1 MEISIIIPV
10 YNKEAYVERCLRQL
24 MMQDFNSFE
33 VIAVDDGS
41 TDASGRICD
50 RMASEDQRI
59 RVVHTKNGGVT
70 AARRRGLEEARGRYI
85 MFVDSDDELQ
95 AGALSVMYKTIE
107 ETGADEVIATYHDQY
122 GRLYDT
128 GRRGWVEDKGIIID
142 LLAKRLGVCVLWGII
157 FRRELLE
164 GCMDT
169 PSEIRSG
176 EDIMMQ
182 IKCLV
187 KRPKIYFIG
196 TPIYMYNMGLPN
208 NRRLEVGVERLYDEV
223 LRKTLLPRWDE
234 FKDFF
239 TLHQLKM
246 YENFVDTRQW
256 RARRDYYDEIRPR
269 INSSHPLAD
278 RIAFFLPPCI
288 SFLLVHYYKKWLV
301 WRKSH

>member
-182 IKCLV
+182 IKKPL
-187 KRPKIYFIG
+187 RP
-196 TPIYMYNMGLPN
+196 T
-208 NRRLEVGVERLYDEV
+208 
-223 LRKTLLPRWDE
+223 
-234 FKDFF
+234 
-239 TLHQLKM
+239 
-246 YENFVDTRQW
+246 NF
-256 RARRDYYDEIRPR
+256 
-269 INSSHPLAD
+269 
-278 RIAFFLPPCI
+278 
-288 SFLLVHYYKKWLV
+288 
-301 WRKSH
+301 

>member
-1 MEISIIIPV
+1 M
-10 YNKEAYVERCLRQL
+10 ERCLRQL

-196 TPIYMYNMGLPN
+196 TSIYMYNMGLPN

-256 RARRDYYDEIRPR
+256 RARKDYYDEIRPR